1 MNYCVAARSAP
12 MRRIST
18 GSANHLKLQ
27 ESTRI
32 ADCRVT
38 PTIRNIFPFARLF
51 PNGINKW
58 QHGSGGGWLRGKRI
72 VMTSASLPKK
82 PLAGLAPPPL
92 KPASFLATVRSTKGN
107 PFEIIPLAAF
117 EQPYYLS
124 KWLLGP
130 VLMVNDPEGVRR
142 VLLDNVANYPKEDLG
157 DEFFSAMFG
166 EGLLSAPGAK
176 WRVHRKVMA
185 PSFGTRTVESYA
197 PAMVETT
204 VDFAQR
210 WDALPES
217 AEIDIAKEMNALTLK
232 IICRTMFSSDAE
244 ELAAHAGEALEFAQ
258 ASLEFGLLDVL
269 PVIGPP
275 RLKRKQDA
283 IRAHFK
289 SMDTAIYRLIG
300 EREKIRNEAPK
311 DFLTRLVAAKD
322 PDDGIGLNAG
332 EVRDEVIT
340 IFMAGH
346 ETTAVTMT
354 WVWYLLSQHPIEEAL
369 LHEELDTVLAGR
381 IPTVEDLPKLP
392 YTRMVIEE
400 AMRVFPPAP
409 GISLRQAKE
418 ADELCGFKVTPG
430 LQVLISPW
438 ILHRHRLLWDDPER
452 FDPTRFSKESSDK
465 RPRFA
470 YLPFGGGPRVCIGA
484 TLAMTETIL
493 ILAVLA
499 QRFRLRLKEGEKVT
513 LQTRI
518 TLRPKNG
525 MKTIL
530 ERR

>member
-1 MNYCVAARSAP
+1 LTTP
-12 MRRIST
+12 
-18 GSANHLKLQ
+18 ANPH
-27 ESTRI
+27 
-32 ADCRVT
+32 
-38 PTIRNIFPFARLF
+38 
-51 PNGINKW
+51 
-58 QHGSGGGWLRGKRI
+58 
-72 VMTSASLPKK
+72 KK
-82 PLAGLAPPPL
+82 TLAGLGPPPL
-92 KPASFLATVRSTKGN
+92 KPASFLAILRSTKGN
-107 PFEIIPLAAF
+107 PFEIFPLAAY
-117 EQPYYLS
+117 EQPIYLT

-157 DEFFSAMFG
+157 DQFFSAMFG

-197 PAMVETT
+197 PAMIETT
-204 VDFAQR
+204 AAFAEH
-210 WDALPES
+210 WDSLPES
-217 AEIDIAKEMNALTLK
+217 SELDIALEMKALTLK

-258 ASLEFGLLDVL
+258 ASLEFGLLDIL
-269 PVIGPP
+269 PVLGPK

-289 SMDTAIYRLIG
+289 VMDAAIYRLIA
-300 EREKIRNEAPK
+300 EREKIRDEAPK
-311 DFLTRLVAAKD
+311 DLLTRLVAAKD
-322 PDDGIGLNAG
+322 PDNGAGLNAT
-332 EVRDEVIT
+332 EVRDEIVT

-354 WVWYLLSQHPIEEAL
+354 WVWYLLSQHPAEEAK
-369 LHEELDTVLAGR
+369 LHEELDSVLGGR
-381 IPTVEDLPKLP
+381 LPTVEDLPNLP

-400 AMRVFPPAP
+400 AMRVYPPAP
-409 GISLRQAKE
+409 GISIREAKE

-430 LQVLISPW
+430 LQVLVSPW
-438 ILHRHRLLWDDPER
+438 ILHRHRLLWKDPER
-452 FDPTRFSKESSDK
+452 FDPMRFSKESSDK

-484 TLAMTETIL
+484 TLAMTEAIL

-499 QRFRLRLKEGEKVT
+499 QRFRLRLKEGQQVR

-525 MKTIL
+525 MMTVL
-530 ERR
+530 ERRRPADHQPAESR